1 MREVKRVSKGG
12 RCRLGAPAALAAAMV
27 LLLPRLGLAVD
38 PPDPLSV
45 LFVAGGWYQQEDE
58 IETHLLDLGYDVA

>member
-1 MREVKRVSKGG
+1 
-12 RCRLGAPAALAAAMV
+12 MV

-45 LFVAGGWYQQEDE
+45 LFVADGWYQQEDD
-58 IETHLLDLGYDVA
+58 IETHLLDLGHDVTVKTACARSTTARSRSARWRC